1 MSTSHHLQTLEAVCR
16 HASFAVAARELGY
29 TPSAVSQQMLALE
42 RSTRL
47 TLFERQPHGIRPTSV
62 ALDLVDAGRRVLSA
76 LDDFDRHVEDLAAGA
91 TGRLRMG
98 SFPTASVRVVPRA
111 LAAFARRHPRSEVQL
126 TECEPDDA
134 VTMVMDGRLDLALVY
149 SYGLDPRTWPA
160 GTGLHPLL
168 TEELLLLQPITRER
182 DAASEGAT
190 VSLGDLSGARWI
202 SSHDGSAG
210 ARSFERLCAT
220 AGFAAEV
227 VFRTNNYDV
236 VRELVATGFGIAV
249 IPMLGHRPDRRID
262 AVAVPGPA
270 SFRTVSVLHR
280 DATSHPLLADAV
292 GALAHSAA
300 RLMPGPDAAAT

>member
-47 TLFERQPHGIRPTSV
+47 TLFERQPHGIRPTRV

-76 LDDFDRHVEDLAAGA
+76 LDDFDRHVRDLAAGT

-134 VTMVMDGRLDLALVY
+134 VTMVMDGRLDVALVY
-149 SYGLDPRTWPA
+149 SYGLDPRTWPV

-168 TEELLLLQPITRER
+168 TEELLLLQPIAREG
-182 DAASEGAT
+182 DAVSGGGK
-190 VSLGDLSGARWI
+190 VSLDGLAGARWI

-220 AGFAAEV
+220 AGFAPEV

-270 SFRTVSVLHR
+270 SFRRVSVLHR
-280 DATSHPLLADAV
+280 DATDHPLLADAI
-292 GALAHSAA
+292 GALTHSAA
-300 RLMPGPDAAAT
+300 RLAPGTDAAPT